1 MPDSLPSFGVSPL
14 RAMVAA
20 LVLLATVSV
29 ARAAEPEPARET
41 FVVQPFANARETKS
55 LSYLETAVPALIAER
70 FSHHGPLRF
79 AGGPRIFPAPN
90 SRSTAKWV
98 VEGEFD
104 RLPDWRVQVRVKI
117 RGPGDEAPAAEAV
130 REGAKDAAAQLGL
143 EAAAEAFAALP
154 EVKLPAAPATLTAAF
169 GRDPYAFVLYGR
181 GLAQLLGKDVHGAVG
196 DKAVQLFK
204 RSLVIDPK
212 VPETRRYLG
221 SVHLEAGRPGHARA
235 MFSYVLDLKPNYV
248 TALAALAALDRAAG
262 MPVALERYARL
273 IELVPDDG
281 DARRN
286 YGELLSE
293 AGELVHAQEHLQ
305 QVVAAMPGDLR
316 ARRSLALV
324 LAARRA
330 GPELVAEL
338 EEIVKLAPDDL
349 DARMDLAAAYASVG
363 KAAEAEAV
371 YDDVLQRKPRF
382 AAALKLAGDL
392 ARGRGDV
399 KKAADLYGKL
409 RWVAPQDPRPVFL
422 LGAAQ
427 YEAGNLDAAERMFSE
442 GSRYPGMM
450 GEAYSN
456 LGAIALRRG
465 NAKEALW
472 LLSRAAKKRPGKA
485 TVRYNYAMALHT
497 SNRHAE
503 ALNELRTAVTLDP
516 TDGGVR
522 FFAGVVELRLGLIRE
537 AEESFREA
545 LRLDPRNEDAR
556 HNLALLEP
564 LVKPRREGS
573 LSFDESTPIQIEVAP
588 RQE

>member
-1 MPDSLPSFGVSPL
+1 MSNWLPTAAV
-14 RAMVAA
+14 A
-20 LVLLATVSV
+20 LVLLASATTTH
-29 ARAAEPEPARET
+29 AAEEAQARES
-41 FVVQPFANARETKS
+41 FVVQPFTNLKATKS
-55 LSYLETAVPALIAER
+55 LSYLETAAPALIAER
-70 FSHHGPLRF
+70 FSQHGPLRF
-79 AGGPRIFPAPN
+79 VGGARLFPTTQPA
-90 SRSTAKWV
+90 SKWV
-98 VEGEFD
+98 VGGEFD
-104 RLPDWRVQVRVKI
+104 RLPDWRVKVRVTIK
-117 RGPGDEAPAAEAV
+117 GSAADEPSAEAV
-130 REGAKDAAAQLGL
+130 REGAKDAAAQLAL
-143 EAAAEAFAALP
+143 EAALEAFGALP
-154 EVKLPAAPATLTAAF
+154 EVKLPPAPPAMTAAF

-181 GLAQLLGKDVHGAVG
+181 GLANLLGKDAHSPLA
-196 DKAVQLFK
+196 DKAVELLK

-235 MFSYVLDLKPNYV
+235 MFSYVLDLRPTYV
-248 TALAALAALDRAAG
+248 SALAALAALDRAAG
-262 MPVALERYARL
+262 TPVALERYARL
-273 IELVPDDG
+273 VELVPDDG
-281 DARRN
+281 EARRN
-286 YGELLSE
+286 YGELLFD
-293 AGELVHAQEHLQ
+293 AGELSHAQENLE
-305 QVVAAMPGDLR
+305 QVVAATPTDLK

-338 EEIVKLAPDDL
+338 EEIVKLAPEDL
-349 DARMDLAAAYASVG
+349 DARMDLAAAFASIG
-363 KAAEAEAV
+363 KATEAEAV
-371 YDDVLQRKPRF
+371 YDDVLQRKPRY
-382 AAALKLAGDL
+382 ASALKLAGDL
-392 ARGRGDV
+392 ARARGDV

-427 YEAGNLDAAERMFSE
+427 YEAGNLDAAERMFAE

-465 NAKEALW
+465 NAKEALR
-472 LLSRAAKKRPGKA
+472 LLGQAAKKRPGKA
-485 TVRYNYAMALHT
+485 TVRYNYAMALYGA
-497 SNRHAE
+497 NRPAD

-516 TDGGVR
+516 ADGGVR

-564 LVKPRREGS
+564 LVRPRREGS
-573 LSFDESTPIQIEVAP
+573 LSEGIPIQIEVAP